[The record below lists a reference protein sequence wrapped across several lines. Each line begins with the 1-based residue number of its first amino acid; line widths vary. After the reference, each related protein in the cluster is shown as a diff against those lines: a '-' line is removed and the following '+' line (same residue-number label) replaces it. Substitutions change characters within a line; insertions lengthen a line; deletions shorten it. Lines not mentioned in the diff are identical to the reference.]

1 MEFVWQKASL
11 LLYPFTHEQKRA
23 DVVNA
28 TAADVAAFSVYAAA
42 FLTLCPCMQAAG
54 LRSAFRVLHTYAL
67 TALHVTAVYFL
78 EILTQKLSAETIF
91 KMF

>member
-42 FLTLCPCMQAAG
+42 FLTLAHVCRLLGCEAHFVFCTHMHW
-54 LRSAFRVLHTYAL
+54 L
-67 TALHVTAVYFL
+67 LHVTAVYFL